1 MSEAADGGD
10 HGAPGVHRRA
20 FLRWLAASPL
30 LGCLGAC
37 GGAEEAEAGRLTQ
50 PTSSVGPAGLPPVT
64 RPEDAL
70 DVFDLERVAEGKVP
84 LAHWAYLQTGTDGE
98 STLRRN
104 REGFERLHIR
114 PRRMVGVADV
124 DMGTEL
130 LGRAWP
136 TPLLLA
142 PAGSQRAFHPDGE
155 LATARACANR
165 DGLFVL
171 SSVSSTSVEEVNQ
184 ARGEPVWYQLY
195 PSGGWEVTQ
204 HVVRRAE
211 AAGCPVLVLTI
222 DNPGGANRI
231 TAERGERADPRECAT
246 CHTEGGQ
253 APPVKPMYQGAPSA
267 QGAPG
272 RDALTWDFVAR
283 LRDATSM
290 KLVLKGVMTEEDAH
304 VALRLGVDGI
314 WVSNHGGRTDPSG
327 QATIRALPEIA
338 RAVGGRVPVLLDS
351 GVRRGSDV
359 FKALALGATAVA
371 IGRPYLWGLGAFG
384 QPGVERVLEIL
395 TRELRF
401 ALRAAGTPT
410 LGAIGPSYVGEPG

>member
-1 MSEAADGGD
+1 MSETGHPGG
-10 HGAPGVHRRA
+10 HGTTGVDRRA

-30 LGCLGAC
+30 AASLAAC
-37 GGAEEAEAGRLTQ
+37 GEAEEAGVGRSTPTPSPAGL
-50 PTSSVGPAGLPPVT
+50 SGLPPVT

-70 DVFDLERVAEGKVP
+70 DVFDLERVAQQKIPV
-84 LAHWAYLQTGTDGE
+84 AHWAYMQTGTDGE
-98 STLRRN
+98 ETLLRN
-104 REGFERLHIR
+104 REGFERLHLR

-124 DMGTEL
+124 DMSVEL
-130 LGRAWP
+130 LGRTWP

-142 PAGSQRAFHPDGE
+142 PAGSQRGFHPDGE
-155 LATARACANR
+155 LATARACAVGNH
-165 DGLFVL
+165 LQVL
-171 SSVSSTSVEEVNQ
+171 SSVSSTGVEEVNE
-184 ARGEPVWYQLY
+184 ARGEPVWFQLY
-195 PSGGWEVTQ
+195 PSGSWDVTH

-211 AAGCPVLVLTI
+211 AAGCPVLVLTV

-231 TAERGERADPRECAT
+231 TAERGEWADPRECGS

-253 APPVKPMYQGAPSA
+253 APPVKPMYRGAPSA

-283 LRDATSM
+283 LRDATPM
-290 KLVLKGVMTEEDAH
+290 KLVLKGIMTHEDATLC
-304 VALRLGVDGI
+304 LRYGVDGI

-327 QATIRALPEIA
+327 QATIEALPEIS
-338 RAVGGRVPVLLDS
+338 RAVGGRVPVILDS
-351 GVRRGSDV
+351 GVRRGTDV
-359 FKALALGATAVA
+359 FKALALGADAVA

-410 LGAIGPSYVGEPG
+410 LSAVGPSFVGGTP